1 MTAYS
6 VQIEGL
12 KGDPREKLTPV
23 LVDEVRRSEAARSS
37 GNGDELVTSAAE
49 KGSMASTRTVPA

>member
-1 MTAYS
+1 M
-6 VQIEGL
+6 
-12 KGDPREKLTPV
+12 GDPREKLTPV

-37 GNGDELVTSAAE
+37 GNDDELVTSAAE